1 MHRTV
6 LAAKNY
12 RALHV
17 YSPEAEKPCLV
28 WSHNFI
34 VHVKL
39 YLLLPWPGILSDL
52 LSPPPSIFYP
62 SSQSNLNVISC
73 VKLPWASKFSNEL
86 PFSFPINKLLF
97 LCLPSRSLDPWLVES
112 TDSEGRLYV
121 LFIHMTN
128 LPFRRSPYLMLGT
141 AVKGRENQG
150 ACSLSI
156 LYSKSQIGTVPS
168 GTCLSCHLTTLKL
181 LGSFAPLS
189 QYFCT

>member
-1 MHRTV
+1 VSKLGTKCPWHLVSRVIDATRHLPMHRTA

-86 PFSFPINKLLF
+86 PLSLF
-97 LCLPSRSLDPWLVES
+97 L
-112 TDSEGRLYV
+112 
-121 LFIHMTN
+121 
-128 LPFRRSPYLMLGT
+128 
-141 AVKGRENQG
+141 
-150 ACSLSI
+150 
-156 LYSKSQIGTVPS
+156 
-168 GTCLSCHLTTLKL
+168 
-181 LGSFAPLS
+181 
-189 QYFCT
+189 